1 MQFGHDG
8 YSMHGQLGIGPSYPL
23 GPQVGHLKL
32 AAQSQ
37 FLKPE
42 P

>member
-1 MQFGHDG
+1 
-8 YSMHGQLGIGPSYPL
+8 MHGQDFNSPSYPF

-37 FLKPE
+37 F
-42 P
+42 